1 MGSRNLEKNPNMT
14 KFQMNPQVH
23 RINRGAI
30 STATAETS
38 TVATADVMRKSNDED
53 AMRSIRETSINSLM
67 LLILSTISCNGKK

>member
-1 MGSRNLEKNPNMT
+1 MA

-38 TVATADVMRKSNDED
+38 TVATADVMRKSNEED
-53 AMRSIRETSINSLM
+53 AIRSISDASISSLM
-67 LLILSTISCNGKK
+67 LLILSTIS